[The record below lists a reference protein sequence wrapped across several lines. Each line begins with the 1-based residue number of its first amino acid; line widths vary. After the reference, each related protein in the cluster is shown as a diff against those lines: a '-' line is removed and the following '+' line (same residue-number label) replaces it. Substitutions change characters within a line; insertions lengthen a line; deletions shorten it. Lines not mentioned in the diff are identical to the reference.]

1 MKRRAIYAML
11 LSVCM
16 CLFFSTAKTNADIG
30 KHFCC
35 KHATIQENQTP
46 CTLDAG
52 AEISLIHYVLL
63 KL

>member
-11 LSVCM
+11 MSFCI
-16 CLFFSTAKTNADIG
+16 CFFFSTAKTNPYAG

-35 KHATIQENQTP
+35 GGATIQKCNTP
-46 CTLDAG
+46 SSTAD